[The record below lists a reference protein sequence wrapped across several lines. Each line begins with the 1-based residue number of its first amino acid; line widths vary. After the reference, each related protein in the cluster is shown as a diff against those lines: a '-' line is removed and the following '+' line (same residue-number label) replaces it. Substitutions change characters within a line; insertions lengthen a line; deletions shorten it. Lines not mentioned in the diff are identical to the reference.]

1 MKSKKS
7 MFTVE
12 FPVRCSPAILYEFLS
27 TPNGLQEWFAEKVDQ
42 KDDVFHFSWNNAV
55 DEAERV
61 AFEENEY
68 VRYRWDYYNDD
79 EYFEFRISQSPVT
92 NETIL
97 QITDFADKGEEKDQE
112 QLWATQVSDLKH
124 RVGS

>member
-27 TPNGLQEWFAEKVDQ
+27 TPTGLQEWFAEKVDQ
-42 KDDVFHFSWNNAV
+42 KENTFFFSWNNST
-55 DEAERV
+55 DEADRV
-61 AFEENEY
+61 SFEENEF
-68 VRYRWDYYNDD
+68 VRYRWDYYDD
-79 EYFEFRISQSPVT
+79 EEYFEFRIAQSPVT

-97 QITDFADKGEEKDQE
+97 QITDFADKIDIKDQQ
-112 QLWATQVSDLKH
+112 QLWNTQVNDLKH
-124 RVGS
+124 RIGS

>member
-42 KDDVFHFSWNNAV
+42 KENTFYFSWNNAT
-55 DEAERV
+55 DEADRL

-68 VRYRWDYYNDD
+68 VRYRWEYYDD
-79 EYFEFRISQSPVT
+79 EEYFEFRITQSPVT

-97 QITDFADKGEEKDQE
+97 QITDFADKIDIKDQQ
-112 QLWATQVSDLKH
+112 QLWNTQVNDLKH
-124 RVGS
+124 RIGS